1 MADFRSAVVQGGLG
15 LRAAQDYDEQQ
26 AQRTHAQRARD
37 YGVKVME
44 SEERRRGAAD
54 TLLEKD
60 TEVKRL
66 RQGIES
72 NELAWQQQN
81 QGADLAMRSSD
92 IRHRQALQPGSQRLA
107 TIQQGIA
114 TGQAESQQKLQPGQA
129 TLATET
135 QNVQLQTLREQQAA
149 SLWSLYKLGD
159 KQGTLDLIN
168 KSEILHPGRKF
179 SAIER
184 GGVPARGDDGSP
196 AVGADGKPATEE
208 MLRMVAAD
216 GGEDVFV
223 SVKRLEEVTE
233 KHKPIK
239 ARELEMKG
247 RELTEKER
255 HNKATEGIQR
265 QLADFRALR
274 GVQAETS
281 MIKNIRFMIDN
292 KIAKDATEAY
302 GKLRIAMEK
311 PEEDAILSVAN
322 NLMKAPGY
330 YGTKGWEKAVKDA
343 TRMVR
348 TVKGSG
354 SDAPAPGAGAPSA
367 AAGSRTYSA
376 GGKTFTDA
384 DIESTARQYGI
395 TTDQVKARL
404 GIR

>member
-1 MADFRSAVVQGGLG
+1 MAGIRSALVQGGLG
-15 LRAAQDYDEQQ
+15 IQAAQDYTEQQ
-26 AQRTHAQRARD
+26 ARRSHAQRARD
-37 YGVKVME
+37 YGVRVME

-54 TLLEKD
+54 TLLDKD

-66 RQGIES
+66 RQDIES

-81 QGADLAMRSSD
+81 QGVDQAMRSSD
-92 IRHRQALQPGSQRLA
+92 IRHRQALQPGSQRLQ

-114 TGQAESQQKLQPGQA
+114 TGQAESQQKLLPGQA
-129 TLATET
+129 AIAAGT
-135 QNVQLQTLREQQAA
+135 QDVELQSLREQQAA

-159 KQGTLDLIN
+159 KKGTLDLIN

-179 SAIER
+179 SDIQR
-184 GGVPARGDDGSP
+184 GGVPARGNDGSP
-196 AVGADGKPATEE
+196 VIGADGKPATEE

-223 SVKRLEEVTE
+223 SVKRLEDVTE

-255 HNKATEGIQR
+255 HNRATEGIQK

-292 KIAKDATEAY
+292 KIAKDATDAY
-302 GKLRIAMEK
+302 GKLRTAMEK

-322 NLMKAPGY
+322 NLMKGPGY
-330 YGTKGWEKAVKDA
+330 YGRNGWEKAVKDA
-343 TRMVR
+343 TRMVQ
-348 TVKGSG
+348 TVKGGKSE
-354 SDAPAPGAGAPSA
+354 APGAAAPGASP
-367 AAGSRTYSA
+367 AAGGRTYSA

-384 DIESTARQYGI
+384 DIESTARTYGI
-395 TTDQVKARL
+395 TPDQVKARL